1 MVNDLYTDICKVF
14 TLTKMLTSLLFH
26 TFELKTVRFKS
37 LVLKFS
43 KVTEEGYFCKS
54 IDYELKNDTRVK
66 RQECT

>member
-1 MVNDLYTDICKVF
+1 MIYIQTFARFL
-14 TLTKMLTSLLFH
+14 TLTKMLTGLSFH

-43 KVTEEGYFCKS
+43 KVTEEEVSCKS
-54 IDYELKNDTRVK
+54 IDYELKNDTGVK